1 MIHRWLT
8 NCVKVLWRDKDP
20 PLPTIPVDHHV
31 TPTCYFILLAGV
43 ATPLLTDSTFLRCL
57 SATAFPSDDH
67 HGQTKIGR
75 DLNFPRNLFFLCCS
89 SMESVSNPTARHDC
103 RLRRGGGR
111 AWDRLI
117 IRWSSA
123 DHVQV
128 KYCVEH
134 DLDFLAQIGQG
145 IRMLSSNSGVSTES
159 LSTKQKTRS
168 YSGAW
173 SNHIRD
179 CWCCLQNGRQV
190 VK

>member
-1 MIHRWLT
+1 MLLQLATLYYLLGLLT
-8 NCVKVLWRDKDP
+8 LS
-20 PLPTIPVDHHV
+20 LL
-31 TPTCYFILLAGV
+31 ILYVSDASQ
-43 ATPLLTDSTFLRCL
+43 PLLFLLMTITGKPKLAEIWTFPEKIFS
-57 SATAFPSDDH
+57 SAAPRWSQY
-67 HGQTKIGR
+67 QTPQPGTTVDFVEEADVLETVRKYPV
-75 DLNFPRNLFFLCCS
+75 N
-89 SMESVSNPTARHDC
+89 
-103 RLRRGGGR
+103 
-111 AWDRLI
+111 RLI

-134 DLDFLAQIGQG
+134 DLRKIGQG

-190 VK
+190 VN